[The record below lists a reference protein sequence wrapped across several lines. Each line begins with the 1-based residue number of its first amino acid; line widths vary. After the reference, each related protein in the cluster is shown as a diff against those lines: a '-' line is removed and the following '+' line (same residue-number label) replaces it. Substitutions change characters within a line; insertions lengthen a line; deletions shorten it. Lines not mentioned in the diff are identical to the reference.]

1 MRRIK
6 LFFDLLEYILYRIFL
21 LLLFVIG
28 ALSFLAQHW
37 RR

>member
-1 MRRIK
+1 MRRLK
-6 LFFDLLEYILYRIFL
+6 LFFDVLEYILYRMFL

-28 ALSFLAQHW
+28 ALSLLAQHW